1 MRRALRYLL
10 VVGGAVI
17 AILLFLLASASD
29 NSASFD
35 KHYPWLL
42 GLNALVTVALLVL
55 VILLLVRL
63 YSRYQRGLFG
73 SRLMAKLVLLFA
85 VIGILPG
92 VVIYTVSVQF
102 VSRSIES
109 WFDVRVE
116 AALESGLN
124 LGRAALDGSLSEL
137 SAKGRKLALDLAE
150 LSDSGQVRQLSRA
163 REETESLEAIIVS
176 ATGRVIATDGGALK
190 ELVPDVPTSA
200 MLRQAKTSRGYSG
213 IEGQPDTKD
222 IKDPKDPKDTQDTK
236 TTQDTNSTTAKS
248 VAPAIDALSA
258 LRLRVVLAIPSSS
271 TALSLQP
278 EGRFLQLILPVP
290 ASLAINAEA
299 LRAAYSEYQERSLSR
314 SGLRKIYLVTLTLT
328 LLLAIFAAIVSAFL
342 IATDLAE
349 PLLLLAEGTKAVAEG
364 DLSPRRIVATS
375 DELGTLTKSFN
386 AMTRQLSDARA
397 AVEINRTELENAK
410 AYLESVLANM
420 SAGVM
425 VLDDEFRLVTCNESV
440 ERILQHPVEPYL
452 NQPISSISGLG
463 PFAEAIRHAFSAQSA
478 RSAGGRSVD
487 LNLHWQQQ
495 IEIPRSQ
502 DGAMDIATDG
512 AIKHS
517 TNGLNQAP
525 EGRVASEAARAADR
539 DDGITLLTRGS
550 RLPVAGGTGYVVV
563 FDNIS
568 DVISAQRSI
577 AWGEVARRLAHEIKN
592 PLTPIMLSAERL
604 QMKLEH
610 KLQPADA
617 AILSKS
623 TTTIVNQVGAMK
635 QMVDDFREY
644 AKTPPAVLSPLN
656 LNALV
661 EEVLQLYLSG
671 DLDDEIH
678 VELENA
684 LPLVMGDATQLRQV
698 IHNLLQN
705 AQDAVT
711 ERPPNVHAARIDVLT
726 ETVHYQHAGGEQG
739 SAVQLTISD
748 NGPGFSQKILNRAF
762 EPYVTSKPR
771 GTGLGLPMVKK
782 IVEEHGGRIDIQN
795 RTDGNG
801 AKVLI
806 LLLKLHPGL

>member
-10 VVGGAVI
+10 IVGGAVV

-55 VILLLVRL
+55 VILLLGRL

-85 VIGILPG
+85 LIGILPG

-124 LGRAALDGSLSEL
+124 LGRAALDGSLTEL
-137 SAKGRKLALDLAE
+137 SAKAHKLALELAE

-176 ATGRVIATDGGALK
+176 ATGRIIASDSGAL
-190 ELVPDVPTSA
+190 EVLVPDAPTSA
-200 MLRQAKTSRGYSG
+200 MLRQAKTARGYSG

-222 IKDPKDPKDTQDTK
+222 TGSAMAKP
-236 TTQDTNSTTAKS
+236 TAKPA
-248 VAPAIDALSA
+248 APTIDALSA

-440 ERILQHPVEPYL
+440 ERILQHPVEPFL
-452 NQPISSISGLG
+452 NQPISSITGLG

-502 DGAMDIATDG
+502 ENAKDAAQ
-512 AIKHS
+512 
-517 TNGLNQAP
+517 QAAAG
-525 EGRVASEAARAADR
+525 EVASEASRAADR

-550 RLPVAGGTGYVVV
+550 RLPVASGTGYVVV

-644 AKTPPAVLSPLN
+644 AKTPPAVLSSLD

-661 EEVLQLYLSG
+661 EEVLQLYLNG
-671 DLDDEIH
+671 DLNDEIH
-678 VELENA
+678 AHLENA

-705 AQDAVT
+705 AQDAVA
-711 ERPPNVHAARIDVLT
+711 ERPTNTHAARIDVLT

-806 LLLKLHPGL
+806 LLLKLHPVL